1 MWRMVDMETLNN
13 STLLK
18 LNKEEMEC
26 PVCHS
31 GKMKPLNLMYEV
43 NHYFVC
49 VNCGERLIMEPNVT
63 VD

>member
-1 MWRMVDMETLNN
+1 METLNN

-43 NHYFVC
+43 NRNTRSQRCLLEIYEAFMKILK
-49 VNCGERLIMEPNVT
+49 R
-63 VD
+63 